1 MKLLNDRVE
10 AKVRTFYTATIVI
23 AVIFVFSAICFAG
36 TLARVAYWSKLSDS
50 IGSEDSKWNTVLI
63 IAEFVVLVF
72 IFCNLLNI
80 VTKGKWCTQ
89 LAQVKD
95 FVLENRGVNH
105 KITELSIRYM
115 PRESGFFSRQLDYP
129 PSFIYNRN
137 NAIDDSNMSFE
148 EVWSVQRTTILTTV
162 TK

>member
-1 MKLLNDRVE
+1 MSITGLLIYLKLLNDRVE

-80 VTKGKWCTQ
+80 VTKGKWFTQ
-89 LAQVKD
+89 LGQVKD
-95 FVLENRGVNH
+95 FVLGIRSVNH
-105 KITELSIRYM
+105 TKNRTFDSLHATRKRILFASTRLSALVYLQ
-115 PRESGFFSRQLDYP
+115 SKQCD
-129 PSFIYNRN
+129 
-137 NAIDDSNMSFE
+137 
-148 EVWSVQRTTILTTV
+148 
-162 TK
+162 